1 MNKLPLITIVTVSYN
16 AVNCIEKTIL
26 SVLEQKYTN
35 IEYIIIDGGSTDGTI
50 DILKKYEHKITT
62 WISEPDKGIYDAMNK
77 GIKLATGQWINFMNC
92 GDSFVDEHVLSKLS
106 EYFVKEN
113 EIIYGNMYKK
123 IGKDLYDVK
132 AYNLDI
138 LNNHMPFCHQSTFV
152 QTILTKNNPFDTK
165 YKFVADYNMFY
176 NLYKKGHNFLYID
189 LPISIY
195 QIEEG
200 YTASNISACYLE
212 TYMINGKKPGFLT
225 HTHLKIRE
233 ILLKYLPKNFVRGIR
248 RILYHRNKLNSDQ
261 IV

>member
-1 MNKLPLITIVTVSYN
+1 MF
-16 AVNCIEKTIL
+16 L
-26 SVLEQKYTN
+26 SVITVCYNSARTIRQTFESVLQQDFEDY
-35 IEYIIIDGGSTDGTI
+35 EYIVVDGLSNDGTLNI
-50 DILKKYEHKITT
+50 IQEYLPKFNGKMRY
-62 WISEPDKGIYDAMNK
+62 ISEKDHGIYDAMNK

-212 TYMINGKKPGFLT
+212 TYMINGKEPGFISRI
-225 HTHLKIRE
+225 HLKIRE
-233 ILLKYLPKNFVRGIR
+233 IFLKYLPKNFVRCIR
-248 RILYHRNKLNSDQ
+248 RILYHRNKLKSNQ
-261 IV
+261 IG